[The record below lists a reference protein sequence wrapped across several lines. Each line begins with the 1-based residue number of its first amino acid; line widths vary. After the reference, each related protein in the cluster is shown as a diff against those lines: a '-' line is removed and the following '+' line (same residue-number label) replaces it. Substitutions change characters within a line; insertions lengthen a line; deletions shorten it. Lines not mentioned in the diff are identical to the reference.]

1 MTGTGCGTALTV
13 SVRLCVRL
21 VTSGYP
27 PNGCPASH
35 QYPHPQRSMGPPPT
49 PFPVLQFGQP
59 GIPHH
64 RQQQMVYHG
73 APMQQQQPMHEVVP
87 KKKGRGK
94 AKKAKASASPIHEE
108 SITVAQMPSYS
119 EEDSALIDEGNY
131 IPTPKK
137 QDVSQSR
144 KPKAAAQQG
153 RAPSAAKAKSAT
165 AAGSGMMGGMFD
177 GANDA
182 IEDDLQLAPII
193 SYDGAHDLIEFEGQS
208 PGGWES
214 SEAYRAGW
222 VAGRISSST
231 CPVRAQPVGDQEM
244 LRYMIADIL
253 RSDIVNTQH
262 HHTHSYSNSPRRYDC
277 LVEKFRNFVIMSEYK
292 DYRPSSSTP
301 S

>member
-1 MTGTGCGTALTV
+1 MTGTSCATLLDV
-13 SVRLCVRL
+13 CVRLCVRS

-27 PNGCPASH
+27 PNGYPASH
-35 QYPHPQRSMGPPPT
+35 QYPHPQRLMGPPPA
-49 PFPVLQFGQP
+49 PFPVPQSGQP

-73 APMQQQQPMHEVVP
+73 APMQQQQPMHEVIP

-94 AKKAKASASPIHEE
+94 AKKAKAGASPIDEE
-108 SITVAQMPSYS
+108 SITVAQMPGYS
-119 EEDSALIDEGNY
+119 EEGSPLSRDWIRTN
-131 IPTPKK
+131 ITK

-144 KPKAAAQQG
+144 KPKAAAQQD

-193 SYDGAHDLIEFEGQS
+193 RYDGAHDLIESEGQS

-222 VAGRISSST
+222 VAGGISSGT
-231 CPVRAQPVGDQEM
+231 CPVRA
-244 LRYMIADIL
+244 
-253 RSDIVNTQH
+253 
-262 HHTHSYSNSPRRYDC
+262 
-277 LVEKFRNFVIMSEYK
+277 
-292 DYRPSSSTP
+292 
-301 S
+301 